1 MHTHIVFVSK
11 SENAL
16 SYDGDF
22 YAETVKD
29 NCGMEEGCFSV
40 LAKGTSKHLC
50 RDWTDAKDHDIREAS
65 WLIDWIDGF
74 TGVDKDLDRRR
85 EWVCNELCSHAE
97 NADTLSEKGDDLRAA
112 GNVLKGVFDIDCPV
126 WESIEEKDACFSNG
140 VFYDL
145 EAGLPEGDFYW
156 VLVDVFH

>member
-16 SYDGDF
+16 SYNGDY
-22 YAETVKD
+22 YANVVKD
-29 NCGMEEGCFSV
+29 NCGWEEGGFNV
-40 LAKGTSKHLC
+40 MAKGTSKNLC

-65 WLIDWIDGF
+65 WLIEWIDGF
-74 TGVDKDLDRRR
+74 TGAGKDIDKRR

-97 NADTLSEKGDDLRAA
+97 HADSLSEKGDDLRAA
-112 GNVLKGVFDIDCPV
+112 GNVLKGVFDLECPV
-126 WESIEEKDACFSNG
+126 WEIIEEKDACFPNG

-145 EAGLPEGDFYW
+145 EAGLPEGDFFW

>member
-16 SYDGDF
+16 SYDVDF

-40 LAKGTSKHLC
+40 LAKGTSKQLC

-126 WESIEEKDACFSNG
+126 WEIIEEKDACFSNG

>member
-11 SENAL
+11 SDDAL
-16 SYDGDF
+16 SYNGDF
-22 YAETVKD
+22 YANAVKD
-29 NCGMEEGCFSV
+29 NCGWEEGGFNV
-40 LAKGTSKHLC
+40 MAKGTSKHLC

-74 TGVDKDLDRRR
+74 AGVDKDIDRRR

-97 NADTLSEKGDDLRAA
+97 NADSLCERGDNLRAA

-126 WESIEEKDACFSNG
+126 WEIDEIKNENTG
-140 VFYDL
+140 ETTFYDF